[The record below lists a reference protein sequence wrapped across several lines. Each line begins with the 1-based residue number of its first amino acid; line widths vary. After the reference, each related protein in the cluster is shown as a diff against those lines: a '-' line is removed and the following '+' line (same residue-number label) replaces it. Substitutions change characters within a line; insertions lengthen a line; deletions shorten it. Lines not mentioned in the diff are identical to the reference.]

1 MGYLY
6 LNTRFGARKKGKLMK
21 LLSIFTLAAL
31 LAAPLAAEPK
41 GSDTKGK
48 FFFKKNCKSC
58 HVENGKAAVVT
69 PLSKT
74 QAQWRKVFDA
84 GKHGRTGEGFSP
96 KYGTPEQILDIK
108 TFLINHASDS
118 PQPETCGG

>member
-1 MGYLY
+1 MRYP
-6 LNTRFGARKKGKLMK
+6 A
-21 LLSIFTLAAL
+21 LLSLALVAL
-31 LAAPLAAEPK
+31 LLPLTAGEPK

-48 FFFKKNCKSC
+48 FFFKKSCKSC
-58 HVENGKAAVVT
+58 HVDGGAAKALT

-74 QAQWRKVFDA
+74 QAQWRKFFEA
-84 GKHGRTGEGFSP
+84 GKHKGEALSP
-96 KYGTPEQILDIK
+96 KLGTPEQILDIK

>member
-1 MGYLY
+1 MRNSL
-6 LNTRFGARKKGKLMK
+6 KLFAVIAA
-21 LLSIFTLAAL
+21 LSASLAAQG
-31 LAAPLAAEPK
+31 

-58 HVENGKAAVVT
+58 HAAGGSAKEIT

-74 QAQWRKVFDA
+74 QAQWKAYFAA
-84 GKHGRTGEGFSP
+84 GKHKKGAERIDSIV
-96 KYGTPEQILDIK
+96 KPEQVKDVQ
-108 TFLINHASDS
+108 TFLVNHASDS

>member
-1 MGYLY
+1 
-6 LNTRFGARKKGKLMK
+6 MK
-21 LLSIFTLAAL
+21 AFALLTLAAL
-31 LAAPLAAEPK
+31 LALPLAAETK

-48 FFFKKNCKSC
+48 FYYKKNCKSC
-58 HVENGKAAVVT
+58 HVEGGKAAVLT

-74 QAQWRKVFDA
+74 QSQWRKVMDA
-84 GKHGRTGEGFSP
+84 GKHGKAGVPFSP
-96 KYGTPEQILDIK
+96 KFGTPEQLLDIK

>member
-1 MGYLY
+1 MRSHLRLLLPAIAAVFA
-6 LNTRFGARKKGKLMK
+6 LNV
-21 LLSIFTLAAL
+21 
-31 LAAPLAAEPK
+31 AAPILTAQAPAK

-48 FFFKKNCKSC
+48 YYYKKNCKTC
-58 HVENGKAAVVT
+58 HVKGGEAMELT

-74 QAQWRKVFDA
+74 QAQWRKFFEA
-84 GKHGRTGEGFSP
+84 GKHGKTPVPISP
-96 KYGTPEQILDIK
+96 KLVTPEQQLDIK

>member
-1 MGYLY
+1 
-6 LNTRFGARKKGKLMK
+6 MK
-21 LLSIFTLAAL
+21 LTKLAVIAL
-31 LAAPLAAEPK
+31 LGLALPLSAEEK

-48 FFFKKNCKSC
+48 FYFKKSCKTC
-58 HVENGKAAVVT
+58 HVKGGSALELT

-84 GKHGRTGEGFSP
+84 GRHGKAGEGFSP
-96 KYGTPEQILDIK
+96 KFGTPEQIRDIK

>member
-1 MGYLY
+1 
-6 LNTRFGARKKGKLMK
+6 MK
-21 LLSIFTLAAL
+21 ALLLLSLAAL
-31 LAAPLAAEPK
+31 LTAPLAAEPK

-48 FFFKKNCKSC
+48 FYYKKNCKTC
-58 HVENGKAAVVT
+58 HVAGGSASALT

-74 QAQWRKVFDA
+74 QAQWRKAMDA
-84 GKHGRTGEGFSP
+84 GKHGKGAEAFSP
-96 KYGTPEQILDIK
+96 KFGTPEQILDIK

>member
-1 MGYLY
+1 
-6 LNTRFGARKKGKLMK
+6 MK
-21 LLSIFTLAAL
+21 ILAFLAAAAV
-31 LAAPLAAEPK
+31 LAAPLAAGPT

-48 FFFKKNCKSC
+48 YYYKKNCKTC
-58 HVENGKAAVVT
+58 HVKGGSAAELT

-74 QAQWRKVFDA
+74 QNQWRKYFDG
-84 GKHGRTGEGFSP
+84 GKHGKGGEALAP
-96 KYGTPEQILDIK
+96 KFATPEQVLDIK

>member
-1 MGYLY
+1 MRRMAWYALP
-6 LNTRFGARKKGKLMK
+6 A
-21 LLSIFTLAAL
+21 LAAVFL
-31 LAAPLAAEPK
+31 LASTAPRLSAQAPAK

-48 FFFKKNCKSC
+48 FYFKKSCKAC
-58 HVENGKAAVVT
+58 HVKGGEGLELT

-74 QAQWRKVFDA
+74 QGQWKKFFDG
-84 GKHGRTGEGFSP
+84 GKHGKGATPLTP
-96 KYGTPEQILDIK
+96 KFGTPEQLLDIR

>member
-1 MGYLY
+1 
-6 LNTRFGARKKGKLMK
+6 MK
-21 LLSIFTLAAL
+21 LRSLIALAAL
-31 LAAPLAAEPK
+31 VAVLPLSAEQK

-48 FFFKKNCKSC
+48 FYFKKNCKSC
-58 HVENGKAAVVT
+58 HVEGGSAKALT

-74 QAQWRKVFDA
+74 QAQWKKFFEA
-84 GKHGRTGEGFSP
+84 AKHKGEALTP
-96 KYGTPEQILDIK
+96 KLGTAEQVLDIK

>member
-1 MGYLY
+1 MRLSP
-6 LNTRFGARKKGKLMK
+6 
-21 LLSIFTLAAL
+21 LLSLALAAL
-31 LAAPLAAEPK
+31 MLPLAAGEPK

-48 FFFKKNCKSC
+48 FFYKKSCKSC
-58 HVENGKAAVVT
+58 HVDGGAAKALT

-74 QAQWRKVFDA
+74 QAQWKKFFDA
-84 GKHGRTGEGFSP
+84 GKHKGEPLSP
-96 KYGTPEQILDIK
+96 KLGTPEQILDIK

>member
-1 MGYLY
+1 MRSPGRYL
-6 LNTRFGARKKGKLMK
+6 LPALTAAFALIVATP
-21 LLSIFTLAAL
+21 LLTAQ
-31 LAAPLAAEPK
+31 APAK

-48 FFFKKNCKSC
+48 FYFKKNCKSC
-58 HVENGKAAVVT
+58 HVKGGEAMELT

-74 QAQWRKVFDA
+74 QAQWKKFFEA
-84 GKHGRTGEGFSP
+84 GKHGKPAVPMTP
-96 KYGTPEQILDIK
+96 KLVTPEQLLDIR

>member
-1 MGYLY
+1 MPICRSATAL
-6 LNTRFGARKKGKLMK
+6 
-21 LLSIFTLAAL
+21 AL
-31 LAAPLAAEPK
+31 LLVLPLAAEEK

-48 FFFKKNCKSC
+48 FYFKKSCKTC
-58 HVENGKAAVVT
+58 HVKGGAAADLT

-74 QAQWRKVFDA
+74 QAQWKKFFEA
-84 GKHGRTGEGFSP
+84 GKHGKGGETLAP
-96 KYGTPEQILDIK
+96 KFGTPQQVLDIK

>member
-1 MGYLY
+1 
-6 LNTRFGARKKGKLMK
+6 MK
-21 LLSIFTLAAL
+21 VLSILTLAAL

-48 FFFKKNCKSC
+48 FYFKKNCKSC
-58 HVENGKAAVVT
+58 HVEKGKAAVVT
-69 PLSKT
+69 PLSRT

-84 GKHGRTGEGFSP
+84 GKHGKTGEGFSP

>member
-1 MGYLY
+1 
-6 LNTRFGARKKGKLMK
+6 MK
-21 LLSIFTLAAL
+21 ALSILTLAAL
-31 LAAPLAAEPK
+31 LAASLAAEQK

-48 FFFKKNCKSC
+48 FYYKKNCKSC
-58 HVENGKAAVVT
+58 HVEKGSASVLT

-74 QAQWRKVFDA
+74 QSQWRKVFDS
-84 GKHGRTGEGFSP
+84 GKHGKSGEALSP
-96 KYGTPEQILDIK
+96 KFGTPEQVLDIK

>member
-1 MGYLY
+1 MRSPLRI
-6 LNTRFGARKKGKLMK
+6 TPR
-21 LLSIFTLAAL
+21 LLAFALAAASAGTL
-31 LAAPLAAEPK
+31 LAGEAK

-48 FFFKKNCKSC
+48 FYYKKTCKAC
-58 HVENGKAAVVT
+58 HVDGGSAKALT

-74 QAQWRKVFDA
+74 QAQWRKYFE
-84 GKHGRTGEGFSP
+84 GSKHKGEPLSP
-96 KYGTPEQILDIK
+96 KFGTPEQLLDIK

>member
-1 MGYLY
+1 
-6 LNTRFGARKKGKLMK
+6 MK
-21 LLSIFTLAAL
+21 ALSILTLAAL
-31 LAAPLAAEPK
+31 LAAPLAAEQK

-48 FFFKKNCKSC
+48 FYYKKNCKSC
-58 HVENGKAAVVT
+58 HVEKGSASALT

-74 QAQWRKVFDA
+74 QSQWRKVFDA
-84 GKHGRTGEGFSP
+84 GKHGKSGETFSP
-96 KYGTPEQILDIK
+96 KHGTPEQILDIK

>member
-1 MGYLY
+1 MRLRH
-6 LNTRFGARKKGKLMK
+6 LS
-21 LLSIFTLAAL
+21 LLPALCLALVGPVLAAQ
-31 LAAPLAAEPK
+31 AK

-48 FFFKKNCKSC
+48 FYFKKSCKTC
-58 HVENGKAAVVT
+58 HSGKGAAEAIS

-74 QAQWRKVFDA
+74 QAQWRKFFQG
-84 GKHGRTGEGFSP
+84 GKHGKAGTPLSP
-96 KYGTPEQILDIK
+96 KFGTPEQILDIQ

>member
-1 MGYLY
+1 
-6 LNTRFGARKKGKLMK
+6 MK
-21 LLSIFTLAAL
+21 IISIFTLAAL
-31 LAAPLAAEPK
+31 LAAPLAAEQK

-48 FFFKKNCKSC
+48 FYYKKDCKTC
-58 HVENGKAAVVT
+58 HIAGGGASALT

-74 QAQWRKVFDA
+74 TTQWKKFFEGGGHGKA
-84 GKHGRTGEGFSP
+84 GGTLSP
-96 KYGTPEQILDIK
+96 KYCTPEQLLDIK